1 MKPNKGNLTAVQA
14 VNLWEDEPTWING
27 FACTCFSVCV
37 CVCVFVW
44 TIVDHSTADGPVN
57 NKKKKQTMQTLTT
70 LVTKWPPFKCT
81 TPSIKCSEKES
92 ALTAPSLLGCCI
104 INAPLSGCASLDCLL
119 DFLFVWVCCSARGDI
134 SATSPTRLNWPLSS
148 LALASASDK
157 PAPLSLQLL
166 LLCLHCLSPSNSK
179 FIFQFRQM
187 TVVCTVCLW
196 KKGSDQSWSFGETTL
211 YHWPPPPVLLAQS
224 AKLFY
229 LRLFSQCSKHV
240 EPFSSTLF
248 LTLLLSLCIC
258 LRRFYLL
265 ISHSVGSLVFALS
278 LLHLKV

>member
-1 MKPNKGNLTAVQA
+1 
-14 VNLWEDEPTWING
+14 
-27 FACTCFSVCV
+27 
-37 CVCVFVW
+37 
-44 TIVDHSTADGPVN
+44 
-57 NKKKKQTMQTLTT
+57 MQTLTT

-148 LALASASDK
+148 LALAGASDK

-196 KKGSDQSWSFGETTL
+196 KKGSDRSWSFGETTL

-248 LTLLLSLCIC
+248 LPLLLSLFIC
-258 LRRFYLL
+258 RRRFYLL